1 MLENKTK
8 KQSIT
13 SYMWTLLFISFGSFI
28 YSYREMVENYNTTV
42 LAFSYKYGFI
52 SRGFIGSLYHA
63 LDRMLPANLIDY
75 EAVVNVCLV
84 TTLVIYGIFLIFA
97 RYTLEKCK
105 ENSLIYVETFWAF
118 FMIIVVSTF
127 SSKRNFG
134 RLDIFML
141 LFSMLAVWIL
151 MQKRCKSLYVLIIP
165 LVAMG
170 VMVHQGYVFM
180 YVNMVL
186 VLLLYLYL
194 RQGDRVYL
202 ILFIASLIAVS
213 ALFIWFQFLSHVNG
227 EAIVGDIIDK
237 ATKLSRRGKYHD
249 TLIDAEILGVDLG
262 KTEWPL
268 HVQNFVE
275 LPFFLILI
283 SPFIYVGAS
292 LAREVLKG
300 CRDLREKIPYVMVML
315 GAVTTLPLFI
325 MKIDYGRWMLAI
337 FAYYLIML
345 IVLVA
350 LDDEI
355 VIRAL
360 EIKAKWLRENKT
372 RGFMLIIY
380 AIVFLPLWDV
390 RICQLLKS
398 ISDPINEMW
407 LHMW

>member
-1 MLENKTK
+1 
-8 KQSIT
+8 
-13 SYMWTLLFISFGSFI
+13 
-28 YSYREMVENYNTTV
+28 
-42 LAFSYKYGFI
+42 
-52 SRGFIGSLYHA
+52 
-63 LDRMLPANLIDY
+63 
-75 EAVVNVCLV
+75 
-84 TTLVIYGIFLIFA
+84 
-97 RYTLEKCK
+97 
-105 ENSLIYVETFWAF
+105 
-118 FMIIVVSTF
+118 
-127 SSKRNFG
+127 
-134 RLDIFML
+134 
-141 LFSMLAVWIL
+141 
-151 MQKRCKSLYVLIIP
+151 
-165 LVAMG
+165 
-170 VMVHQGYVFM
+170 
-180 YVNMVL
+180 
-186 VLLLYLYL
+186 L

-227 EAIVGDIIDK
+227 EAIVGDIINE

-292 LAREVLKG
+292 LAKEVLKG
-300 CRDLREKIPYVMVML
+300 CRDLREKIPYVIVML

-372 RGFMLIIY
+372 WGFMLIIY

-398 ISDPINEMW
+398 S
-407 LHMW
+407 

>member
-1 MLENKTK
+1 
-8 KQSIT
+8 
-13 SYMWTLLFISFGSFI
+13 MWTLLFISFGSFI

-52 SRGFIGSLYHA
+52 SRGFIGSLYHM

-84 TTLVIYGIFLIFA
+84 TTLVIYGIFLMFA

-105 ENSLIYVETFWAF
+105 ESSLIYVETFWAF

-227 EAIVGDIIDK
+227 EAIVGDIINE

-300 CRDLREKIPYVMVML
+300 CRDLREKIPYVIVML

-325 MKIDYGRWMLAI
+325 IDR
-337 FAYYLIML
+337 
-345 IVLVA
+345 
-350 LDDEI
+350 
-355 VIRAL
+355 
-360 EIKAKWLRENKT
+360 
-372 RGFMLIIY
+372 
-380 AIVFLPLWDV
+380 
-390 RICQLLKS
+390 KS
-398 ISDPINEMW
+398 VV
-407 LHMW
+407 

>member
-1 MLENKTK
+1 
-8 KQSIT
+8 
-13 SYMWTLLFISFGSFI
+13 
-28 YSYREMVENYNTTV
+28 MVENYNTTV

-52 SRGFIGSLYHA
+52 SRGFIGSLYHM
-63 LDRMLPANLIDY
+63 LDRMLPVNLIDY

-151 MQKRCKSLYVLIIP
+151 MQKRYKFLYVLIIP

-227 EAIVGDIIDK
+227 EAIVGDIIDE
-237 ATKLSRRGKYHD
+237 ATKLSRRGKYPD

-262 KTEWPL
+262 QTE
-268 HVQNFVE
+268 
-275 LPFFLILI
+275 
-283 SPFIYVGAS
+283 
-292 LAREVLKG
+292 
-300 CRDLREKIPYVMVML
+300 
-315 GAVTTLPLFI
+315 
-325 MKIDYGRWMLAI
+325 
-337 FAYYLIML
+337 
-345 IVLVA
+345 
-350 LDDEI
+350 
-355 VIRAL
+355 
-360 EIKAKWLRENKT
+360 
-372 RGFMLIIY
+372 
-380 AIVFLPLWDV
+380 
-390 RICQLLKS
+390 
-398 ISDPINEMW
+398 
-407 LHMW
+407 